1 MKERA
6 ECVISLIDACT
17 ALRDSLGCSDEDARA
32 VVLNNIISIGEG
44 AVFTLN
50 LLHGWITGGSEVGVL
65 ITNMLGI
72 APSTR
77 EQKHLDRAAA
87 ALSRNAKFSL
97 LLLGQFQIENCIRN
111 IARELKLAEQ
121 GSGFY
126 RTADTVLK
134 RLAFTGDDIQTL
146 NTVAMI
152 RNTFHGNGIHH
163 TNHGDKTI
171 TLDDDVT
178 YEFRAGEPF
187 SHATWPHVAHA
198 LECSIRV
205 LERIFGHADV
215 QAIAD
220 PMFDQYVW
228 DVETTP

>member
-6 ECVISLIDACT
+6 ECVISLNYACT
-17 ALRDSLGCSDEDARA
+17 ALSDTLGYS
-32 VVLNNIISIGEG
+32 GEG

-50 LLHGWITGGSEVGVL
+50 LLDSWITGGPEVGGL

-72 APSTR
+72 APGTR
-77 EQKHLDRAAA
+77 EQRHLDRAAA
-87 ALSRNAKFSL
+87 GLSRNAKFSL
-97 LLLGQFQIENCIRN
+97 LLLGQFQIENCLRN
-111 IARELKLAEQ
+111 VARELKLPEL

-126 RTADTVLK
+126 KTADAVLK
-134 RLAFTGDDIQTL
+134 RLELTGYELQTL

-152 RNTFHGNGIHH
+152 RNTFHSNGVHHSNYGNQ
-163 TNHGDKTI
+163 TI

-178 YEFRAGEPF
+178 YEFRAGERF
-187 SHATWPHVAHA
+187 SYATWPHVAHA

-205 LERIFGHADV
+205 PERIFSHSDV

-228 DVETTP
+228 DVKTTPI